1 MKRRRDREQRVIER
15 GERLSVA
22 SQIQDPSDRSDRS
35 ERSSAKPVAKLRL
48 RKLFVATGEWLPD
61 GIVRKLGNL
70 FKEVEL
76 RQWLKR
82 HGLTMEKAVSRREE
96 LFEMAGRE
104 IENVPTL
111 YVEFGVA
118 KGEATRAW
126 SKLLKHPSTVLHGFD
141 SFEGLPEHWTDGRPQ
156 GMFSTGGALPSIGD
170 PRVRFFKGWFHET
183 LPAYEP
189 PKRDVAVINMDADL
203 YSSTILALRALKG
216 VFTTG
221 TYLYFDEFCSLGHEE
236 RAFREFVDETGLQ
249 FALRGST
256 PDLMHVLFQCTGRN
270 SS

>member
-1 MKRRRDREQRVIER
+1 M
-15 GERLSVA
+15 A
-22 SQIQDPSDRSDRS
+22 SQIQDPLDSSKS
-35 ERSSAKPVAKLRL
+35 AERNSPRPGAKQHL
-48 RKLFVATGEWLPD
+48 RKVIVVLGEWLPH
-61 GIVRKLGNL
+61 GIVRKLSNL
-70 FKEVEL
+70 FREVEL

-82 HGLTMEKAVSRREE
+82 HGLKMEKAVSRREE
-96 LFEMAGRE
+96 LFEMVGRE
-104 IENVPTL
+104 IENVPVL

-118 KGEATRAW
+118 QGEATRAW

-141 SFEGLPEHWTDGRPQ
+141 SFEGLPEHWLDDRSKGA
-156 GMFSTGGALPSIGD
+156 FSTAGVLPSIGD
-170 PRVRFFKGWFHET
+170 PRVRFFKGWFNET
-183 LPAYEP
+183 LPKYEP

-203 YSSTILALRALKG
+203 YSSTILALRALKD

-256 PDLMHVLFQCTGRN
+256 PDLTHVLFQCTGRN
-270 SS
+270 SSPSV